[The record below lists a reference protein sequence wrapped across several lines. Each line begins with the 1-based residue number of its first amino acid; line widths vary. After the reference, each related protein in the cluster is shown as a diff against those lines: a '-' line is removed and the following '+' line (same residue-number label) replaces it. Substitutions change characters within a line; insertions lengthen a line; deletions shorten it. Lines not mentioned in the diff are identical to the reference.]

1 MTREDVIRLMV
12 EAEPDMLINIKDH
25 EEGMEGFTGEDPK
38 LMQFWPFKTY
48 VKFADLDADMRVGIS
63 RIFSSVDDA
72 AAYAEKLVK
81 TPESGKMIN
90 GPVFQ

>member
-1 MTREDVIRLMV
+1 MEIIRFLNNDT
-12 EAEPDMLINIKDH
+12 AMLSSVH
-25 EEGMEGFTGEDPK
+25 Q
-38 LMQFWPFKTY
+38 MQDGRY
-48 VKFADLDADMRVGIS
+48 IVHVADLDADMRVGIS